1 VTTIERAIRWKGR
14 VHPSH
19 PQPRS
24 RGYPERVRMSAL
36 EFRLAETL
44 GARRS
49 RDGVRGRDGV
59 LSSFLDTSRVAIRPI
74 SRFFFQLR
82 IRCFMPRWCFRCV
95 LLRAKDETLRLAK
108 LDRSSLGATADGSSG
123 FMSVAITKPTK
134 EISQSNHSESYAGAA
149 SPPDLKT
156 ARTRLGTRSGRCS
169 GAPLQNE

>member
-1 VTTIERAIRWKGR
+1 MTTIERAIRWKGR

-95 LLRAKDETLRLAK
+95 LLRAKEETLCLAK
-108 LDRSSLGATADGSSG
+108 SGGSSLLPLMAHLGFERLEILRVFRRENCGSLAQKIIRFESWL
-123 FMSVAITKPTK
+123 SV
-134 EISQSNHSESYAGAA
+134 
-149 SPPDLKT
+149 
-156 ARTRLGTRSGRCS
+156 RT
-169 GAPLQNE
+169 